1 MAAKT
6 PRAKTKMGRPPKAA
20 GERKRPAIGLRLTDA
35 ERARLRKNAAAGG
48 QTVAGYIVAR
58 CCS

>member
-6 PRAKTKMGRPPKAA
+6 PRAKTKMGRPPKPA
-20 GERKRPAIGLRLTDA
+20 GERRRPAISLRLTDA
-35 ERARLRKNAAAGG
+35 ERLRLRKNAGAAG

-58 CCS
+58 CCG